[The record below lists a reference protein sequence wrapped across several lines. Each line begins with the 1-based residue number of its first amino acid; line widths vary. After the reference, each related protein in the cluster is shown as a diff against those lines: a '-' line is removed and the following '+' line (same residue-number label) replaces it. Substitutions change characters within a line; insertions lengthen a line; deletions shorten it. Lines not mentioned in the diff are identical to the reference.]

1 MNSRKL
7 FSLFAILLLSLSI
20 YANDPETVMFSNV
33 ETTETGCVKE
43 FLFCDKDTNAPLT
56 KTIYRYNAAGHM
68 QEKATYEW
76 KGDKGWT
83 GIQKYEYTYNSDNQP
98 VAPIVYK
105 WNNKANDWSKK

>member
-7 FSLFAILLLSLSI
+7 FSLFAILFLSLSI

-83 GIQKYEYTYNSDNQP
+83 GVQKYEYTYNSDNQP
-98 VAPIVYK
+98 ATPII
-105 WNNKANDWSKK
+105 

>member
-7 FSLFAILLLSLSI
+7 FSLFAILFLSLSI

-98 VAPIVYK
+98 ATPIIYK
-105 WNNKANDWSKK
+105 WNNKTNDWSEK